1 MKKIVKWSKKNYFIA
16 LFLIS
21 LSLLWILYTYHDI
34 IQYQTIKRVNYKKID
49 LDKQYVEKNDS
60 KYKDI
65 EIKLRL
71 NLDKKT
77 NVHDII
83 KTASSNQALVLRFVK
98 PSSLQIVTGYKNPDG
113 IKVFALTD
121 TYDFN
126 RPHEMIIRVTKE
138 KQLWVFMDQ
147 ILVTNI
153 LDRNIDFDIAKIQTA
168 KNLENSTSILNI
180 EYNLYKKSAFILI
193 IKIILLILFLWT
205 GMRLFIEKLQF
216 LNRKQRIQYTSFILL
231 TGFLMAI
238 FYHFG
243 QKQLGYTH
251 PKDTFLFVDKNMFSD
266 FLAPVNNPDVI
277 TYSFFTAIVKFF
289 LYLTGAELSLTVFV
303 IGTIATFAL
312 INMKEI
318 INRNIDSFSL
328 GAAIVFTLLSYP
340 MLFVINRGNFE
351 ILVFIL
357 LYFFEYFLIKKKY
370 LTSATYLALAISL
383 KIFPAVFLI
392 IFLSFKKFKA
402 LLYAGLLSLF
412 LNLAAFGF
420 FLLRTGK
427 SIEKLFSDYLS
438 IYTGPYIDQYIIDN
452 RGLEFGHTLYGLL
465 KLIVFIFNKTASI
478 TDVTL
483 KKVMTI
489 YSYYNKIQVVLF
501 LIITVYILY
510 IEKQLWKKI
519 TLLVIAMNLL
529 PYVSADYKLINFF
542 IPLYIFINKKEKS
555 KYDLVYLI
563 LFSFLLVPKNYFST
577 VWHLPDTSLAIFLNP
592 IFMIVLGLL
601 IITDGLNRYFFR
613 QIYKV

>member
-205 GMRLFIEKLQF
+205 GMRLFIEKLQY

-328 GAAIVFTLLSYP
+328 GAAFVFTLLSYP

-412 LNLAAFGF
+412 LNLASFGF

-489 YSYYNKIQVVLF
+489 YSYYNKIQIVLF

-555 KYDLVYLI
+555 KFDLVYLI
-563 LFSFLLVPKNYFST
+563 LFSFILIPKNYFST

>member
-34 IQYQTIKRVNYKKID
+34 IQYQTIKRVNYKNID
-49 LDKQYVEKNDS
+49 LNKQFIEKNDS

-65 EIKLRL
+65 EIKLGL

-77 NVHDII
+77 NIHDII

-98 PSSLQIVTGYKNPDG
+98 PSSLQIVTGYKNPDV

-328 GAAIVFTLLSYP
+328 GAAFVFTLLSYP

-412 LNLAAFGF
+412 LNLASFGF

-489 YSYYNKIQVVLF
+489 YSYYNKIQIVLF